1 MRQVKL
7 SSFLLL
13 SLLLC
18 LGALSGCATKLPK
31 TTPLAPERQQE
42 AENLFI
48 GFLQVQQPL
57 ALDADIRLGWDVL
70 GNKGGVDA
78 VLQLQ
83 KPAFLRFSAND
94 PLGRSLFIA
103 VSDGA
108 SFTMVDNRIGR
119 IYQGKTDSK
128 FWRSYVHEAI
138 LAEDLFFFLSG
149 LLPKVEPHAVK
160 TAQDLEKAGFWYVWK
175 DGRSMTHHVLLDSL
189 SREMLRHLLFNPQGG
204 LVLDI
209 TYSAYSASPDSGV
222 NWPRHL
228 QITGNAITG
237 TLTVHVNKVYSHA
250 QQAAAL
256 FHLIPPP
263 HFTVEQ
269 VP

>member
-1 MRQVKL
+1 MRREKTFGRL
-7 SSFLLL
+7 LLSFLLFL
-13 SLLLC
+13 VV
-18 LGALSGCATKLPK
+18 LSGCATKLPK
-31 TTPLAPERQQE
+31 TTPLASDRQQE
-42 AENLFI
+42 AGNLFI
-48 GFLQVQQPL
+48 AFLQVPQPI
-57 ALDADIRLGWDVL
+57 ALDADIRLGWDIL
-70 GNKGGVDA
+70 GSKGGVDA
-78 VLQLQ
+78 LLQLQ
-83 KPAFLRFSAND
+83 KPAFLRFSATD

-108 SFTMVDNRIGR
+108 AFTMVDSRIGR

-128 FWRSYVHEAI
+128 FWRSYVPESV

-149 LLPKVEPHAVK
+149 SLPKVELHTIK
-160 TAQDLEKAGFWYVWK
+160 TAQDVENDGFWYVWK
-175 DGRSMTHHVLLDSL
+175 DVRSMTHHVLLDSGG
-189 SREMLRHLLFNPQGG
+189 RRMLRHLFLDPQGD

-209 TYSAYSASPDSGV
+209 NYSAYLVAPNSGF

-228 QITGNAITG
+228 QISGKAITG
-237 TLTVHVNKVYSHA
+237 TLTVQVNNIYSHA

-256 FHLIPPP
+256 FRLTLPP